1 MDKEKKQ
8 IDELST
14 SLQKASQLIK
24 ENPTL
29 LASVKRSEEL
39 SNLGDLLNNTAGIVN
54 LNWTN
59 EEKNAKFG
67 FPFEFAKTY
76 ETMHRNP
83 IVNKIYSSRA
93 SKLLLGEWNISY
105 KDKSLMNDPY
115 HKFVIEYIL
124 EQIENTGGMREFIR
138 DNVIPALKFGVS
150 IFAPTFNI
158 ETRSFNGED
167 IMLTK
172 IENFYWYHPAF
183 LFRVFMD
190 GNNLNRVA
198 SLQYWIPDKAS
209 VTFDISSNEIKDL
222 SEKITKRLSPQA
234 LRKLSEDPNYEV
246 TRQLS
251 YGGNITLTD
260 IDISLVMGGVVSY
273 NKEGSNP
280 IGKAYTY
287 TLYGLSRVVD
297 SLINSLYTSLDNVG
311 FHSIQAIPIN
321 SANGLSITTEHLTQL
336 KKNIEVFFD
345 KGGGIFTSNTHEL
358 KEVPVTQVQY
368 INNLI
373 DELYSIMT
381 KLQGESVE
389 ALGSGQQSMG
399 FGGGEVAKTLQ
410 ENMTPEIEDDAQ
422 QLIKGLNKTFI
433 QYFIDMNFGHWFSVG
448 LLKQYPTFIWGESN
462 QLEEVLKDEQKDS
475 EIDTTEKP
483 KEEFNN
489 DTDNNTQELKNDTQ
503 KEAKA
508 SSLWIKDILNKLFKK
523 EVKASSQVFTSES
536 PEKFGNFTESEVKN
550 GVLTKKVYVRRDPN
564 GIVEE
569 LTIDVEDLEKAFMGS
584 EIKIRDQINN
594 LVRDKIPDIVSSSQG
609 DINKIDKAIK
619 SLHKEIVK
627 EITDVLGANSSSFAN
642 LYMNMYNKSI
652 KALKQ
657 KELTIKQQEQMLN
670 SMLKQ
675 LKDKFKK
682 KADISAYII
691 EKRIS
696 EDIASIFTRGMNL
709 SRDELTQFALQRY
722 SIDSTYNYTSFAR
735 DLVMYES
742 DEIGVE
748 LAKKINSTE
757 NPVALVRTAI
767 LEGSCEHCKTLDG
780 TTYYID
786 PKTSDI
792 YNRDGVPYY
801 DLPDVNCAGTKGNN
815 TCRCNYLPV
824 SRALVDLSDEIAKKR
839 GLI

>member
-1 MDKEKKQ
+1 MDKNNNVK
-8 IDELST
+8 IDKLNS

-24 ENPTL
+24 DNPTL
-29 LASVKRSEEL
+29 LASVKRSGEL
-39 SNLGDLLNNTAGIVN
+39 ANLGDLLNNTAGIVN

-83 IVNKIYSSRA
+83 IVNKIYSSRT
-93 SKLLLGEWNISY
+93 SKILLGEWNISY
-105 KDKSLMNDPY
+105 KDKTLLNDP
-115 HKFVIEYIL
+115 HHRFVIEYLL

-150 IFAPTFNI
+150 IFAPTFDI
-158 ETRSFNGED
+158 ETREFNGED
-167 IMLTK
+167 ILLTK
-172 IENFYWYHPAF
+172 IDNFYWYHPAF

-209 VTFDISSNEIKDL
+209 VTFDISSNEMNDL
-222 SEKITKRLSPQA
+222 SEKITKRISPQA
-234 LRKLSEDPNYEV
+234 LRKLADDPNYEV

-311 FHSIQAIPIN
+311 FHSIQAVPLN
-321 SANGLSITTEHLTQL
+321 AANGLSYTAEHLLQL
-336 KKNIEVFFD
+336 KKELGEFF
-345 KGGGIFTSNTHEL
+345 KNGGGLFTSNTHEL
-358 KEVPVTQVQY
+358 KEVPTTQVQY
-368 INNLI
+368 INDLI

-410 ENMTPEIEDDAQ
+410 ENMTPEIDDDAQ

-433 QYFIDMNFGHWFSVG
+433 QYFIDINFKHWFDIG
-448 LLKQYPTFIWGESN
+448 LLKQYPTFTWGESE
-462 QLEEVLKDEQKDS
+462 QLEEILKDEQTES
-475 EIDTTEKP
+475 EIDPVDNPQEGDS
-483 KEEFNN
+483 N
-489 DTDNNTQELKNDTQ
+489 DTDNNPEHLINDTH

-508 SSLWIKDILNKLFKK
+508 STFWIKRIMDKLIKR
-523 EVKASSQVFTSES
+523 EVKASSETFTSENTR
-536 PEKFGNFTESEVKN
+536 GNFTESEVKN
-550 GVLTKKVYVRRDPN
+550 GVLTKKVYVKRDPN

-569 LTIDVEDLEKAFMGS
+569 LTIDVEDMERTFLEA

-594 LVRDKIPDIVSSSQG
+594 LVRDKIPDIVAESKG
-609 DINKIDKAIK
+609 DINKIDREIK
-619 SLHKEIVK
+619 KLHKEIVK
-627 EITDVLGANSSSFAN
+627 EIQEVLGANSSSFAN

-657 KELTIKQQEQMLN
+657 KELTPKQQEQALN
-670 SMLKQ
+670 KVFKQ
-675 LKDKFKK
+675 LRDKFKK
-682 KADISAYII
+682 KADLSAYII

-696 EDIASIFTRGMNL
+696 EDIASIFTRGLNL
-709 SRDELTQFALQRY
+709 SQDELTQFALQRY
-722 SIDSTYNYTSFAR
+722 SIDSNYNYTSFAR

-742 DEIGVE
+742 DEISKD
-748 LAKKINSTE
+748 LAKQINSTD

-767 LEGSCEHCKTLDG
+767 LEGSCDHCKTLDG
-780 TTYYID
+780 VVYYID
-786 PKTSDI
+786 PKTGDI
-792 YNRDGVPYY
+792 YNREGTQYY
-801 DLPDVNCAGTKGNN
+801 DLPDTNCSGVKGNN

-824 SRALVDLSDEIAKKR
+824 SRALVDLSDQIASKR
-839 GLI
+839 GLV